1 MCVTARQAVAFN
13 RDGQVA
19 RAEQFL
25 HAALLERLHRH
36 HFRDHAVRHAHL
48 TRVQCQHALRH
59 TRACTSL
66 DWAWSGVL
74 THLEKFAATRRMRHD
89 DSTTQR
95 ADGKRNGKQRQAH
108 LARGRLL
115 PCGCLGDGSVGRLF
129 SRTHNSISTACQ
141 PRRLAHPRKSRL
153 ASATC
158 VHAALPVTSPAAL
171 QPDKVSPPA
180 AGLVWAGMGAASQ
193 PSAHAPAIAL
203 PAARVA
209 VRPHAID
216 ALRQPLPPLP
226 PLPPRARC
234 LQPIHPPAVPT
245 MTSLVAPRP
254 RLLFLRHFGRGGET
268 LLLLPSTRPTMSWSA
283 VAILLLAIL
292 LTAPN
297 AETLDA
303 QQLVLHLAT
312 SAPAPARG
320 RPDRA
325 LVARCLRVRGG
336 ASLLGRTSPSF
347 GLKPGE
353 LAQLVSLREALG
365 ADLGAAV
372 KSNADFATD
381 DRLVRLLRTNQ
392 HDVPR
397 TVKFWEKMRAWRA
410 EMGCD
415 KIRAEVE
422 RHFSDQF
429 WDMECLPQRDAMRAH
444 YFFLPMHSVTSSG
457 DLVSVECT
465 GRIPVRKLV
474 KAVSEHDMMRFWC
487 YLMEWNSMKL
497 AQLSRKHG
505 RIVGMIQIKD
515 LGGLSMLEATSTT
528 GEIPL
533 PPLSCC

>member
-1 MCVTARQAVAFN
+1 
-13 RDGQVA
+13 
-19 RAEQFL
+19 
-25 HAALLERLHRH
+25 
-36 HFRDHAVRHAHL
+36 
-48 TRVQCQHALRH
+48 
-59 TRACTSL
+59 
-66 DWAWSGVL
+66 
-74 THLEKFAATRRMRHD
+74 
-89 DSTTQR
+89 
-95 ADGKRNGKQRQAH
+95 
-108 LARGRLL
+108 
-115 PCGCLGDGSVGRLF
+115 
-129 SRTHNSISTACQ
+129 
-141 PRRLAHPRKSRL
+141 
-153 ASATC
+153 
-158 VHAALPVTSPAAL
+158 
-171 QPDKVSPPA
+171 
-180 AGLVWAGMGAASQ
+180 
-193 PSAHAPAIAL
+193 
-203 PAARVA
+203 
-209 VRPHAID
+209 
-216 ALRQPLPPLP
+216 
-226 PLPPRARC
+226 
-234 LQPIHPPAVPT
+234 
-245 MTSLVAPRP
+245 
-254 RLLFLRHFGRGGET
+254 
-268 LLLLPSTRPTMSWSA
+268 MSWSA

-515 LGGLSMLEATSTT
+515 LGVLSMLEATSTT

-533 PPLSCC
+533 PPLRLLT

>member
-1 MCVTARQAVAFN
+1 M
-13 RDGQVA
+13 
-19 RAEQFL
+19 
-25 HAALLERLHRH
+25 
-36 HFRDHAVRHAHL
+36 
-48 TRVQCQHALRH
+48 
-59 TRACTSL
+59 
-66 DWAWSGVL
+66 
-74 THLEKFAATRRMRHD
+74 
-89 DSTTQR
+89 
-95 ADGKRNGKQRQAH
+95 
-108 LARGRLL
+108 
-115 PCGCLGDGSVGRLF
+115 P
-129 SRTHNSISTACQ
+129 
-141 PRRLAHPRKSRL
+141 
-153 ASATC
+153 
-158 VHAALPVTSPAAL
+158 
-171 QPDKVSPPA
+171 
-180 AGLVWAGMGAASQ
+180 
-193 PSAHAPAIAL
+193 
-203 PAARVA
+203 
-209 VRPHAID
+209 
-216 ALRQPLPPLP
+216 
-226 PLPPRARC
+226 
-234 LQPIHPPAVPT
+234 
-245 MTSLVAPRP
+245 
-254 RLLFLRHFGRGGET
+254 
-268 LLLLPSTRPTMSWSA
+268 WSA

-303 QQLVLHLAT
+303 QQLVPHLAT
-312 SAPAPARG
+312 SAPDPARG
-320 RPDRA
+320 RPDRGPDRA

-336 ASLLGRTSPSF
+336 ALLLGRASPSF

-353 LAQLVSLREALG
+353 LAQLASLREALG

-415 KIRAEVE
+415 KIRADVE

-429 WDMECLPQRDAMRAH
+429 WDMECLPQRDAMKAH
-444 YFFLPMHSVTSSG
+444 YFFLPIHSVTSSG

-515 LGGLSMLEATSTT
+515 LGGLSMLEATSTA